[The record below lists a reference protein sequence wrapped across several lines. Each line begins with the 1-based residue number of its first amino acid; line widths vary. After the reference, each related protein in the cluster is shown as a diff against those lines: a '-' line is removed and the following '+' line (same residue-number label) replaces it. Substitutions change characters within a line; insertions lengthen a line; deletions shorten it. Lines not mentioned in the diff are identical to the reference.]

1 MPFRGMPST
10 PPPAKLSP
18 TLASCWNLVRRSCRP
33 PRLWKSSTRCL
44 AVVGQC
50 LDANTCFD
58 TDDYIVSVTYVG
70 ESSSGDQF
78 VENYRVFFSPVP
90 PEELQVAQSTS
101 TECARS
107 ADLDLIQP
115 TGHW

>member
-1 MPFRGMPST
+1 M
-10 PPPAKLSP
+10 
-18 TLASCWNLVRRSCRP
+18 
-33 PRLWKSSTRCL
+33 
-44 AVVGQC
+44 VGQC

-90 PEELQVAQSTS
+90 PEELQVAQPTS
-101 TECARS
+101 TEATDFRITRVDMVRWLFNEEVY
-107 ADLDLIQP
+107 ANRP
-115 TGHW
+115 R